1 MTGLDQEMMQKNISI
16 EKLGNSQ
23 KNMFTF
29 SVVMVI
35 VNFIFLFMGGLLYMY
50 AAQIGV
56 DAKGDD
62 LYPILAFQKMSPLI
76 GVVSL
81 LDLFLRYFLL
91 QMVQLQHLLL
101 LFVLIF

>member
-1 MTGLDQEMMQKNISI
+1 MFITISMTGLDQEMMQKNISI

-50 AAQIGV
+50 
-56 DAKGDD
+56 
-62 LYPILAFQKMSPLI
+62 
-76 GVVSL
+76 
-81 LDLFLRYFLL
+81 
-91 QMVQLQHLLL
+91 
-101 LFVLIF
+101 VLKLV